1 MTDETPTIHLP
12 QIKSEFKVISL
23 DLIDDPAKPIRSDLS
38 LESVH
43 DLVISMKQVGIIEPL
58 VVKAV
63 NGRFEVI
70 AGHRRL
76 VAAGIASIPELPCYI
91 VEADPQLTEILKMH
105 ENLFRQEISP
115 TDESKFY
122 DWLIQHHKLSPAKV
136 AGMISK
142 SQSYV
147 MDRLQILQYPPEL
160 SDALANKQI
169 KFSVA
174 REFFRVNDIDT
185 MRKFLFYAIRSGI
198 TPGGAK
204 QWVDEW
210 KRGQTAQTVLPVT
223 TAVDQQSGE
232 EYIVYVHCIY
242 CREQVKMFD
251 ATPVYI
257 HQHCFTE
264 INKTPAE
271 TQ

>member
-1 MTDETPTIHLP
+1 MTEETAQIHLP

-23 DLIDDPAKPIRSDLS
+23 DLIDDPAKPIRSDYS
-38 LESVH
+38 AESVH
-43 DLVISMKQVGIIEPL
+43 DLVISMRQVGIIEPL
-58 VVKAV
+58 VVKPI
-63 NGRFEVI
+63 NGRYEVI

-76 VAAGIASIPELPCYI
+76 VAAGIASIPQLPCYI

-115 TDESKFY
+115 IDESKFY
-122 DWLIQHHKLSPAKV
+122 DWLIQHHKLTPAKV

-160 SDALANKQI
+160 SEALAKKQI

-204 QWVDEW
+204 QWVDDW
-210 KRGQTAQTVLPVT
+210 KRGQNSQTVMPTT

-232 EYIVYVHCIY
+232 EYIVYVTCIY
-242 CREQVKMFD
+242 CREQMKMFD
-251 ATPVYI
+251 ATPAYI
-257 HQHCFTE
+257 HPHCYSE
-264 INKTPAE
+264 VAE
-271 TQ
+271 TKPAV